1 MHYYDGYCLYLLDED
16 DVWFPDVNH
25 ASKDGLVAIGG
36 GLSTDWL
43 LTAYKSG
50 IFPWSGRPVT
60 WWSPDPRAILPFEN
74 LHISRSLGKFLK
86 KNPFRISINKAFERV
101 MRECGER
108 RKGGTW
114 ITEDLIVAYTN
125 LHKIGN
131 AHSLECWSG
140 DELVGGIYGV
150 SIGGYFSAE
159 SMFHRVDN
167 ASKVALVKLV
177 ERLKERGF
185 ELLDIQMLTP
195 ITERMGGTAIPR
207 ADFLKKLERAVN
219 KSCSFV

>member
-1 MHYYDGYCLYLLDED
+1 MRYFDGYYIYLLDD
-16 DVWFPDVNH
+16 GDVWFPNVEL
-25 ASKDGLVAIGG
+25 ASRDGLVAVGG
-36 GLSTDWL
+36 GLSCEWL

-74 LHISRSLGKFLK
+74 LHISKSLAKFMR
-86 KNPFRISINKAFERV
+86 KNPFKITIDTVFERV

-114 ITEDLIVAYTN
+114 ITEELIVAYTN
-125 LHKIGN
+125 LHKSGN
-131 AHSLECWSG
+131 AHSLECWVG
-140 DELVGGIYGV
+140 DQLVGGIYGV

-167 ASKVALVKLV
+167 ASKVALVKLM
-177 ERLKERGF
+177 ERLKHRGY
-185 ELLDIQMLTP
+185 ELVDIQMLTP
-195 ITERMGGTAIPR
+195 ITEKMGGTEIPR
-207 ADFLKKLERAVN
+207 SEFLKRLKSAIN
-219 KSCSFV
+219 KPCSFV